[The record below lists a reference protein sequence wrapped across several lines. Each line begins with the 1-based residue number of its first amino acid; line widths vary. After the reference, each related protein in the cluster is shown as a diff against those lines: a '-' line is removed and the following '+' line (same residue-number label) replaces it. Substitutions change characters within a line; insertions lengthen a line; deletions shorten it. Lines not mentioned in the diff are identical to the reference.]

1 MKKVLML
8 SAVLGMF
15 FSVLHAQKV
24 DYGLKTGD
32 QVTIDGTSYTA
43 LRNLISNGGFDDSSL
58 TGWARGNN
66 YNSTARVNYYIYW
79 YDYDGVNNSPYIYQS
94 SCSPTSSYAIAKH
107 WALDTGKKYYLSF
120 WTRGIY
126 EESYSPVF
134 SLTNLESTG
143 AAQNEYG
150 DGCKTILGRS
160 SSDTTDNVYENA
172 NVSEDGSWVRT
183 SLVFDSED
191 FMWLQFRLSDNYSDI
206 QFDEFFLC
214 ELKKTSDV
222 TMRDTL
228 TIPELRN
235 PSFDNGSNYW
245 SFNWYSGYDYG
256 TRNNE
261 DNNFV
266 YWYNGNYSIG
276 NSFDIYQDLTDVP
289 NGLYLLQA
297 QAMQRNASVDEVRTN
312 INEEPS
318 TKIYIN
324 EYSQSIKNDYAD
336 AQDENIYGDYYTI
349 TPEGKYIPNS
359 SNSWT
364 PIAVAFNN
372 GLYDNAVFGRVTNNS
387 LRIGIR
393 NSNQQWYWSCV
404 AADNFRLSFVD
415 EAELKYYR
423 DSIATWATQLQAAA
437 MSSSMKTELQKRITT
452 LNGTTIYED
461 MADAFIAVAEYGK
474 VALVNIKAYSELAAS
489 ADALKNRL
497 AEGTFMNSTSVAE
510 GDSLMNVFNTA
521 YVGGTL
527 STEEARA
534 LKAVIDEQ
542 TVRLNYLHLDI
553 AVTTPGAMGDSI
565 LAKVENFADVQ
576 SIRLSGR
583 LNADDIATL
592 KDRLTS
598 LVEIDMSKLDWAA
611 IPSSQFY
618 QKTGL
623 RRVVLPDN
631 LKSIGSEA
639 FYGCQNITNI
649 TLPAALQ
656 SIGSYA
662 FYNCYALASVNF
674 PEGLTSIGSY
684 AFYSNTSGYYDEQGY
699 YREKGGAL
707 KEVSLPSTLQTLG
720 EYSFGYQTS
729 LEKVVIADGLTA
741 IGNNAF
747 CYCTSLTELLLPQT
761 LQTINYY
768 AFAYCSSLKK
778 LEIPEGVTTINER
791 AFRNCSTLEEVIL
804 PSTLLNVYYYPFTN
818 CQNLTKMTCKAI
830 VPPYAN
836 NNIMGGSES
845 QCALTVPSLSVN
857 VYKQSSYW
865 DRFNIVGEN
874 MMPDNITIT
883 SDYKLNWPDSLNIE
897 YKPNVYITSD
907 DNQSRYGSLTVNGNS
922 TLSASQFTMKYDP
935 NTARNTQYNYNTGN
949 YEYKR
954 DAYASLV
961 NNANVRADN
970 VTLEVWTRANV
981 WDFIAVPF
989 DVKVSDIRLAY
1000 EGTPFVIR
1008 KYDGQK
1014 RAEGLTSETWVNMTA
1029 DSTLQAG
1036 QGYIWQSASTDA
1048 NRSYNGFFLDALQ
1061 TVNKNNM
1068 FVNKDLE
1075 VDLAYYESEFEHNR
1089 SWNFIGNPYPCFY
1102 DTRAMLTSAPITIWN
1117 GYNSVYEA
1125 YSPADDS
1132 YILNPG
1138 QAFFV
1143 QRPVNEDKITFMK
1156 EGRQTNL
1163 TVRDI
1168 DYNTNRAA
1176 SSVERSVFNVTL
1188 TGNEMGDR
1196 TRFVI
1201 NSSAKMDYESGR
1213 DASKF
1218 MSLEGKSAQLYTL
1231 QNDVRF
1237 AINERPL
1244 GEGIVELGIQLGAE
1258 GTYILALNTKVNNE
1272 VYLIDRLTGTEIRI
1286 DGTEGYTFNAD
1297 KGTIEGRFAIR
1308 LGNGETTGIKAV
1320 EGTTSTSTEYYDLQ
1334 GRRISQPQKGV
1345 YINNGKKVVVK

>member
-576 SIRLSGR
+576 SIRLSGK
-583 LNADDIATL
+583 LNDDDLNTL
-592 KDRLTS
+592 KNRLTS
-598 LVEIDMSKLDWAA
+598 LIEIDFTNLDLAA
-611 IPSSQFY
+611 IPNELFY
-618 QKTGL
+618 GKTAL
-623 RRVVLPDN
+623 RRVLMPSNV
-631 LKSIGSEA
+631 I
-639 FYGCQNITNI
+639 
-649 TLPAALQ
+649 

-662 FYNCYALASVNF
+662 FYNCQNITTIGLPASIKSIGSEAFRNCRALSTINF
-674 PEGLTSIGSY
+674 PEGLTTIGSY
-684 AFYSNTSGYYDEQGY
+684 AFHCNTSSYYDEQGY
-699 YREKGGAL
+699 YHEKGGSL
-707 KEVSLPSTLQTLG
+707 KEINLPTSLQTLG
-720 EYSFGYQTS
+720 EYAFGYQTS
-729 LEKVVIADGLTA
+729 LEKANIAEGLTA
-741 IGNNAF
+741 INNYTF
-747 CYCTSLTELLLPQT
+747 YYCTSLTDLTLPT
-761 LQTINYY
+761 SLQTIKYE
-768 AFAYCSSLKK
+768 AFYRCSSLKK
-778 LEIPEGVTTINER
+778 LELPEGLTTINEY
-791 AFRNCSTLEEVIL
+791 AFANCQALKEVIL
-804 PSTLLNVYYYPFTN
+804 PSTLLNVNNCPFSD
-818 CQNLTKMTCKAI
+818 CSNLTKMTCKSI
-830 VPPYAN
+830 VPPTAN
-836 NNIMGGSES
+836 SNIMWGNES
-845 QCALTVPSLSVN
+845 QCTLTVPVLSVN
-857 VYKQSSYW
+857 VYKQSNYW
-865 DRFNIVGEN
+865 DQFNIVGDSIMPEN
-874 MMPDNITIT
+874 IYIT
-883 SDYKLNWPDSLNIE
+883 SAYNLNWPDSLSLD
-897 YKPNVYITSD
+897 YRPNVYIGSD
-907 DNQSRYGSLTVNGNS
+907 ENNNHYGSLTVNGNS
-922 TLSASQFTMKYDP
+922 TLSSGQFTMKYDP
-935 NTARNTQYNYNTGN
+935 NISRNTQYNNNTGN

-954 DAYASLV
+954 NAYASLV
-961 NNANVRADN
+961 NNATVRADH
-970 VTLEVWTRANV
+970 VTLEIWTHSKV

-989 DVKVSDIRLAY
+989 DVKVSDIRLAF

-1014 RAEGLTSETWVNMTA
+1014 RAEGQTSETWVNMTA
-1029 DSTLQAG
+1029 DSTLHAG
-1036 QGYIWQSASTDA
+1036 QGYIWQSASTDS
-1048 NRSYNGFFLDALQ
+1048 RRDYTGFYLDALQ

-1068 FVNKDLE
+1068 FANKDIE
-1075 VDLAYYESEFEHNR
+1075 VELSYYESEFEHNR

-1102 DTRAMLTSAPITIWN
+1102 DTRAMQTSAPITIWN
-1117 GYNSVYEA
+1117 GYRSVYEA
-1125 YSPADDS
+1125 YSPQDDN

-1143 QRPVNEDKITFMK
+1143 QRPVDEDKITFLK

-1168 DYNTNRAA
+1168 EYGSNRAA
-1176 SSVERSVFNVTL
+1176 AKTERSVFNVIL

-1201 NSSAKMDYESGR
+1201 NSAAKMDYESGR

-1218 MSLEGKSAQLYTL
+1218 MSLEEQSAQLYTL
-1231 QNDVRF
+1231 QNGVRF

-1244 GEGIVELGIQLGAE
+1244 AEGIIELGLQLSENGNY
-1258 GTYILALNTKVNNE
+1258 TLAIDTKVENE
-1272 VYLIDRLTGTEIRI
+1272 VYLIDRQTGAEIRL
-1286 DGTEGYTFNAD
+1286 DGTDGYTFSAE

-1308 LGNGETTGIKAV
+1308 MGSGEATGINNVATGKTE
-1320 EGTTSTSTEYYDLQ
+1320 EGQWFDLQ
-1334 GRRISQPQKGV
+1334 GRRINKAQKGV
-1345 YINNGKKVVVK
+1345 YINNGKKVVLK